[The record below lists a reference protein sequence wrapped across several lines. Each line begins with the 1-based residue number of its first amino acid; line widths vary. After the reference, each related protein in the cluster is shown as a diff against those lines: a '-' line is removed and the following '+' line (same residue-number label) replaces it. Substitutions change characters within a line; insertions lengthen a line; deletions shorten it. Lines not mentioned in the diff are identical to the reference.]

1 MFLNLSS
8 ENGSILTV
16 GTPAAATD
24 MVVGMS
30 NWSSGRSWAG
40 CLDSTPAPPST
51 AARIPSRTVNIVSPR
66 DASCSPLLCFCANQ
80 TWRFGHV
87 YCSYS
92 IFWLHGTL
100 VDVIKRYRFCKKPL
114 IPTFA
119 MKTWDRISSALGEPV
134 ISVEIGGVPLRA
146 ERYIFQIGGC
156 EVPPLDSLVLAC
168 HLGGARATAGRSVG
182 RSFDFLAGSSTV
194 FQPGFA
200 SRWSFFGAIDMAMF
214 HFLDPEHE
222 QVAGLQR
229 LLAARTKAPPFS
241 DPLVHA
247 SAQQLLAELAR
258 SSTPN
263 LGFVERASSLMVEQT
278 CRVLEGRTARHVPPD
293 AL

>member
-1 MFLNLSS
+1 
-8 ENGSILTV
+8 
-16 GTPAAATD
+16 
-24 MVVGMS
+24 
-30 NWSSGRSWAG
+30 
-40 CLDSTPAPPST
+40 
-51 AARIPSRTVNIVSPR
+51 
-66 DASCSPLLCFCANQ
+66 
-80 TWRFGHV
+80 
-87 YCSYS
+87 
-92 IFWLHGTL
+92 
-100 VDVIKRYRFCKKPL
+100 
-114 IPTFA
+114 

-146 ERYIFQIGGC
+146 ERYIFQLGGC

-168 HLGGARATAGRSVG
+168 HLGGARATAGRSAG

-214 HFLDPEHE
+214 HFIDPEHE
-222 QVAGLQR
+222 LVRSLQR

-263 LGFVERASSLMVEQT
+263 LGFVERACTLMVEQS
-278 CRVLEGRTARHVPPD
+278 CRVLEGKTARHVPAD
-293 AL
+293 ALQLGRLQGVLEWIGQNLSNELSNVELAERAGVSESHFRRIFQEAMGMTPHRYVLRLRLERVHELLTRTSFSIARVAAQCGFNSQSHMTACFSAAYGITPARARQQSRM